1 MRNCPADVLPDED
14 LVPLAGEGGEE
25 AAEGGDQAPRHRHQP
40 RGLPPA
46 TRGDVVTRANIKT
59 SDSIET
65 RGVYSYKRVLLKI
78 TRSFTIIAFY

>member
-46 TRGDVVTRANIKT
+46 TRGDVVTRGNIKT

-65 RGVYSYKRVLLKI
+65 RR
-78 TRSFTIIAFY
+78 A

>member
-46 TRGDVVTRANIKT
+46 TRGSIET

-65 RGVYSYKRVLLKI
+65 RGVKSYKRMFPKI
-78 TRSFTIIAFY
+78 SFTITKHSVSIVS